1 MADILRCGIFAGPR
15 VRQRGNASSAS
26 RSADDKTSHADAGV
40 ARWGATPLTPNSGDG
55 RRALTPFQ
63 EEIAALVAQGLSNR
77 EIAERLAVTPEAVSD
92 EIVSMFQ
99 LLGLTTRFL
108 IAVWAIE
115 HGSHR

>member
-1 MADILRCGIFAGPR
+1 
-15 VRQRGNASSAS
+15 
-26 RSADDKTSHADAGV
+26 
-40 ARWGATPLTPNSGDG
+40 
-55 RRALTPFQ
+55 
-63 EEIAALVAQGLSNR
+63 VAQGLSNR